1 MGDADLVLASN
12 RGPVSFKRGPD
23 GELVASRGAGGLVS
37 SVAPL
42 VEGTGATWVAAAM
55 SDEDREAAEGG
66 LIEAEG
72 FRVRSLDFDP
82 DLYHL
87 AYDVVSNGILWFL
100 HHGLFD
106 LPRRPRFD
114 RLFREAWE
122 AYRAYNRTFA
132 EAVAEAA
139 PNGGVALLQ
148 DYHLSLAPALLAK
161 ARPDLR
167 IVHFSHT
174 PFAPPSMLRVLPDDV
189 RAELLAGMGAARACG
204 FHATRWAAN
213 FEASCPNTPTFV
225 SPLAPDVR
233 DIQEV
238 ASSDECRTEHRWL
251 DEVVGESR
259 MILRVDRI
267 ELSKNILRGF
277 LAFDDLLEHR
287 PSWRGHVVFVALV
300 YPSREALPEYQAYR
314 VEVQALAERVNQR
327 WGTDDW
333 TPVVLD
339 DSDNFPRSVAALSRY
354 DVLLVNPICDGLNL
368 VAKEGP
374 LVNANDGVL
383 ALSREAGAWDEL
395 GQPGAA
401 LGLNPYDVVETA
413 EVLHTA
419 LSLDGE
425 ERAARSR
432 AVREAASARSPEV
445 WLDDQRRAA
454 GSAESR
460 RP

>member
-12 RGPVSFKRGPD
+12 RGPVSFKRGSD
-23 GELVASRGAGGLVS
+23 GDLVASRGAGGLVS

-55 SDEDREAAEGG
+55 SDEDREAAAGG

-72 FRVRSLDFDP
+72 FRVRSLDLDP
-82 DLYHL
+82 DVYHL

-114 RLFREAWE
+114 RLFREAWD
-122 AYRAYNRTFA
+122 AYRTYNRAFA

-139 PNGGVALLQ
+139 PHGGVALLQ
-148 DYHLSLAPALLAK
+148 DYHLSLAPALLA
-161 ARPDLR
+161 AERPDLR

-174 PFAPPSMLRVLPDDV
+174 PFASRSMLRVLPDDV
-189 RAELLAGMGAARACG
+189 RAELLAGLSAARACG
-204 FHATRWAAN
+204 FHADRWAAN
-213 FEASCPNTPTFV
+213 FTASVPGTPTFV

-251 DEVVGESR
+251 DEVVGDCR
-259 MILRVDRI
+259 MLLRVDRI

-277 LAFDDLLEHR
+277 LAFDDLLEQR
-287 PSWRGHVVFVALV
+287 PSWRGRVVFVALV

-314 VEVQALAERVNQR
+314 AEVQALAERVNQR
-327 WGTDDW
+327 WGTDEW

-339 DSDNFPRSVAALSRY
+339 ESDNFPRSVAALSRY

-374 LVNANDGVL
+374 LVNRNDGVL

-401 LGLNPYDVVETA
+401 LGLNPYDVVETS

-419 LSLDGE
+419 LSLGGE

-432 AVREAASARSPEV
+432 AVREAAAARTPEA

-454 GSAESR
+454 GSAV
-460 RP
+460 